1 MALKYWFKV
10 SGGSDN
16 WATAANWYNGSGG
29 TGGLAGVPTAADDV
43 IIDDNSGSGTIT
55 IAAAATCLSLDCT
68 SFVGTLAGTST
79 LAFLGNITLGSSM
92 TLTYSGTAT
101 LGNGTSY
108 FTSNGKT
115 VTFNITINN
124 AGAALI
130 LVDNLTMTS
139 TNTLTLSSGQI
150 LSNTA
155 TEILS
160 VGFFVSTGS
169 AIRIFGV
176 PIYLTGVGTV
186 WNVSGT
192 NFGWVGYDAYITND
206 SSSAKTISHTPSSAP
221 TGYIFRQTFLIS
233 GTGTGAYTLTGNF
246 QNVFFDNTGGASL
259 SFGSSNIAGTI
270 DLGYTYPTCN
280 MIWNNAASQTLTF
293 NADDVQTITIG
304 QNITITSSPALSYTN
319 ATGYNATI
327 NNFYNKSLTG
337 AITVNS
343 PGVGLYADNLITTGI
358 ITLTSGTLQATNVYC
373 SSISTSN
380 ANTRT
385 ITITDLYLTGT
396 GTLATVTTTT
406 NLTSNITNIY
416 VTNSTVTAKSITLNA
431 LFNCQVLFLG
441 GTGSGSIT
449 AVLGTSFVTPN
460 VTVTN
465 TGGAVINFSAA
476 SKISTLDFG
485 TSNCVWTN
493 TTAAALIYEN
503 LILSPN
509 MTIISCPIITV
520 DGSFTS
526 TFIFCNGKPITNFTI
541 NDSTNLTNNYSVGGL
556 LVSGAITITS
566 GSFLSQ
572 DVNGNPFDI
581 YAATITSTGTNDKNF
596 NCDNLY
602 LTGNTSVITSTSVVG
617 MTFNVNNIILIGS
630 SGANRSVSLNTGIY
644 PLSSLVIAGTGAG
657 TTTVAAGTNA
667 TFDIFIT
674 NTGGCTISMSTATIK
689 SLEFSVGTNA
699 TWNNA
704 INQTLTI
711 TTSLSIATSAG
722 NPTSTPPLILTGS
735 DFTGGQ
741 FYVTLNGKS
750 LTRTCTL
757 NDSTYSANYM
767 SYNFDGFSSTAAFT
781 VTSASYVYFTGAFS
795 GPSYTSTSA
804 VGSDFNSSLTL
815 TGALSLANNAQPN
828 DVQVNGNFSGPTI
841 SHLAIGTIT
850 LSGSTN
856 NVTTSITLNNA
867 SLAYFTNFGTLTTP
881 TFTITNGSLTSYGN
895 VNCTTFTIGNGN
907 FASYGNLN
915 CTTFTIG
922 NGDASFFNNIVT
934 VTGIV
939 TLTSGTLQSQNT
951 TFSSQTFV
959 CSATAN
965 SRGIFL
971 YNSSWTLTSTGTVW
985 NLADGGTI
993 GADFFSSDIYITNT
1007 STTVITFA
1015 GANQVYGRLFI
1026 NRGAINSNQVIITG
1040 ANAFRG
1046 LYHTGGSTQTLT
1058 FPAGIDTY
1066 IYDTFAVGSSSAVTN
1081 ISSSSASVPF
1091 NIVKLNFGSGTGLVI
1106 CNNVSITRSSAFPA
1120 NTWYAINS
1128 TNVAGNT
1135 EWIFGAPS
1143 RRLGVSGAG

>member
-1 MALKYWFKV
+1 MALKFWYV
-10 SGGSDN
+10 AGNGSAN
-16 WATAANWYNGSGG
+16 WAVAGNWYNGSGG
-29 TGGLAGVPTAADDV
+29 SGGTTTVPTAADDV
-43 IIDDNSGSGTIT
+43 VIDAASGSGTIT
-55 IAAAATCLSLDCT
+55 IAANATCLSLDCT
-68 SFVGTLAGTST
+68 GFTGTLAGAFG
-79 LAFLGNITLGSSM
+79 LAFLGNITLSSSM

-108 FTSNGKT
+108 FTSAGKT

-124 AGAALI
+124 AGATLI
-130 LVDNLTMTS
+130 LVDNSEMTS

-169 AIRIFGV
+169 AIRISGV

-221 TGYIFRQTFLIS
+221 TGYIFRQSFNIT

-246 QNVFFDNTGGASL
+246 YNVVFGNTGGASF
-259 SFGSSNIAGTI
+259 SFGNSNIASYL
-270 DLGYTYPTCN
+270 DLGLIYPTCN
-280 MIWNNAASQTLTF
+280 MVWNNGATTITW
-293 NADDVQTITIG
+293 NADDSLTMSIG
-304 QNITITSSPALSYTN
+304 QNITITASPALSYTN
-319 ATGYNATI
+319 ATGYAGTI
-327 NNFYNKSLTG
+327 NNPYNKSLTG

-343 PGVGLYADNLITTGI
+343 PGGGLYADNLITTGI
-358 ITLTSGTLQATNVYC
+358 ITVTSGTLQATNVYC

-385 ITITDLYLTGT
+385 ITISDLYLTGT

-476 SKISTLDFG
+476 SKIGTLDFG

-520 DGSFTS
+520 DGSFPNTY
-526 TFIFCNGKPITNFTI
+526 INCNGKPITNFTI
-541 NDSTNLTNNYSVGGL
+541 NDSTNSTTNYSVGNL
-556 LVSGAITITS
+556 LVSGTITITS
-566 GSFLSQ
+566 GTFTAGDSA
-572 DVNGNPFDI
+572 VIDI
-581 YAATITSTGTNDKNF
+581 YASTITSTGTNDKNF

-617 MTFNVNNIILIGS
+617 MVFNVNNIILIGS
-630 SGANRSVSLNTGIY
+630 SGAARSVSLNTGIY

-657 TTTVAAGTNA
+657 ATTVAGGTNA
-667 TFDIFIT
+667 TFDVFIT

-689 SLEFSVGTNA
+689 SLTFSPGTNA

-704 INQTLTI
+704 ISQTLTI

-735 DFTGGQ
+735 DFAGGQ
-741 FYVTLNGKS
+741 VNVTLNGKS
-750 LTRTCTL
+750 LRGTCTL
-757 NDSTYSANYM
+757 NDSTYSANQM

-781 VTSASYVYFTGAFS
+781 VTSAAYVYFTGAFS
-795 GPSYTSTSA
+795 GPSYTSTS
-804 VGSDFNSSLTL
+804 SNSSLFYSSLTL
-815 TGALSLANNAQPN
+815 TGALSLANTAGFSN
-828 DVQVNGNFSGPTI
+828 DIVVYGNFSVATV
-841 SHLAIGTIT
+841 SHLAIGLIT

-867 SLAYFTNFGTLTTP
+867 SPASFGNFGTLTTP
-881 TFTITNGSLTSYGN
+881 TITITNGSLTSYGN
-895 VNCTTFTIGNGN
+895 VNCTTLTIGNGE
-907 FASYGNLN
+907 
-915 CTTFTIG
+915 
-922 NGDASFFNNIVT
+922 ASFFNNIVT

-951 TFSSQTFV
+951 TFSSLTFV
-959 CSATAN
+959 CSAVAN
-965 SRGIFL
+965 FRNVYL

-985 NLADGGTI
+985 NLADGGTLST
-993 GADFFSSDIYITNT
+993 DLSTSDIYITNT
-1007 STTVITFA
+1007 SATAITFA
-1015 GANQVYGRLFI
+1015 GAGQLYRRLFI
-1026 NRGAINSNQVIITG
+1026 NRGAINTNQVTITG
-1040 ANAFRG
+1040 GNYFYG
-1046 LYHTGGSTQTLT
+1046 LYHTGGSTQTLI

-1066 IYDTFAVGSSSAVTN
+1066 IYDTFAVGSSLAVTN

-1091 NIVKLNFGSGTGLVI
+1091 NIVKLNPGLVI
-1106 CNNVSITRSSAFPA
+1106 CNNVSVTRSTASPT

-1128 TNVAGNT
+1128 TNVAGNSG
-1135 EWIFGAPS
+1135 WIFGPPS
-1143 RRLGVSGAG
+1143 RRLSSLGTG